1 MTRPNL
7 RKVTDPINMIQF
19 NLRKVTNLIS
29 SIGVASIL
37 TGTAVA
43 QIYGPTPAPPPPSP
57 APAPPPGGGM
67 TSGPPPAPPPPA
79 PTPVPPPGGG
89 TGGGGAASPPTSR
102 GISNFHVGFDQP
114 EAWALKYFAS
124 ATLLSGLEPP
134 DPPELRR
141 IGAVTLGL
149 EVNWQPTL
157 DAGQQRV
164 GFNGTA
170 PEGLNKAPVLVRP
183 VVRVQLPWKFKALAA
198 APIPISTFGIKP
210 RLFAFG
216 LERPLIER
224 NQWTLSWRGYGQ
236 VGSIKGAFTCP
247 RSSLAFPPGS
257 PGNPTNC
264 VGTSEDIATLRSA
277 GMSFQVAHPLPRM
290 PRLIPHASVGGN
302 FIDGA
307 FQSHAPATFGLAQQR
322 MWTHGGTFSTTG
334 GVSYLVNK
342 QVAFTVDVFYSPL
355 WVIRNPGGPR
365 TNDGLFN
372 VRALLSYHF

>member
-1 MTRPNL
+1 
-7 RKVTDPINMIQF
+7 MIQF
-19 NLRKVTNLIS
+19 NLKHTTSLILLIGAT
-29 SIGVASIL
+29 SIF
-37 TGTAVA
+37 TGTAAA
-43 QIYGPTPAPPPPSP
+43 QIYDPSPTPPPAPSPTPPPAPPPGGGMTGSPPPTPPPSAPP
-57 APAPPPGGGM
+57 APAPPPGGG
-67 TSGPPPAPPPPA
+67 T
-79 PTPVPPPGGG
+79 
-89 TGGGGAASPPTSR
+89 TGGGGAASPPASGTIR
-102 GISNFHVGFDQP
+102 NFHVGFDRP
-114 EAWALKYFAS
+114 EAWALKYFVS

-134 DPPELRR
+134 DPLELRR

-149 EVNWQPTL
+149 EMNWQPTL

-183 VVRVQLPWKFKALAA
+183 VIRVQLPWKLKALAA

-216 LERPLIER
+216 LERPLLER
-224 NQWTLSWRGYGQ
+224 NQWTLSWRGFGQ
-236 VGSIKGAFTCP
+236 VGSVKGAFTCP
-247 RSSLAFPPGS
+247 QSSLAFSPGS

-264 VGTSEDIATLRSA
+264 VGTSEDSATLRVA
-277 GMSFQVAHPLPRM
+277 GMAFQVAHPLRGA

-334 GVSYLVNK
+334 GISYMLNK
-342 QVAFTVDVFYSPL
+342 QTAFTVDVFYSPL
-355 WVIRNPGGPR
+355 WVTRNPGGPR

>member
-1 MTRPNL
+1 
-7 RKVTDPINMIQF
+7 MIQF
-19 NLRKVTNLIS
+19 NLKNTTNLILL
-29 SIGVASIL
+29 IGATSIL
-37 TGTAVA
+37 TGTAAA
-43 QIYGPTPAPPPPSP
+43 QIYDPSPTPPPAPPPAPS
-57 APAPPPGGGM
+57 PAPPPGGGM
-67 TSGPPPAPPPPA
+67 TGSPPPTPPPSAPPVA
-79 PTPVPPPGGG
+79 PPPGGG
-89 TGGGGAASPPTSR
+89 ATGGGGAASPPASGAIR
-102 GISNFHVGFDQP
+102 NFHVGFDRP
-114 EAWALKYFAS
+114 EAWALKYFVS

-149 EVNWQPTL
+149 EANWQPML

-183 VVRVQLPWKFKALAA
+183 VIRVQLPWKLKALAA
-198 APIPISTFGIKP
+198 APLPISTFGVKP

-224 NQWTLSWRGYGQ
+224 NEWTLSWRGYGQ
-236 VGSIKGAFTCP
+236 VGSVKGAFTCP
-247 RSSLAFPPGS
+247 QSSLAFAPGS
-257 PGNPTNC
+257 PGNPTRC
-264 VGTSEDIATLRSA
+264 VGTSEDVATLRTV
-277 GMSFQVAHPLPRM
+277 GMAFQVAHPLPRT
-290 PRLIPHASVGGN
+290 PRVILHASVGGN

-307 FQSHAPATFGLAQQR
+307 FQSHAPADFGLAQQR

-334 GVSYLVNK
+334 GVSYLLNK
-342 QVAFTVDVFYSPL
+342 QTAFTVDAFYTPL
-355 WVIRNPGGPR
+355 WVTRTPGGPR

>member
-1 MTRPNL
+1 ML
-7 RKVTDPINMIQF
+7 AG
-19 NLRKVTNLIS
+19 S
-29 SIGVASIL
+29 A
-37 TGTAVA
+37 AA
-43 QIYGPTPAPPPPSP
+43 QIDYNPPPAAPAPPAPAPPAPAPAPAPP
-57 APAPPPGGGM
+57 APAPPPG
-67 TSGPPPAPPPPA
+67 SGLTGSPPPAAPAPAPPA
-79 PTPVPPPGGG
+79 PVLPPGGG
-89 TGGGGAASPPTSR
+89 RAASPPASGTIR
-102 GISNFHVGFDQP
+102 NFHVGFDRP
-114 EAWALKYFAS
+114 EAWALKYFVS

-183 VVRVQLPWKFKALAA
+183 VIRVQLPWKLKALAA
-198 APIPISTFGIKP
+198 APLPISTFGIKP

-224 NQWTLSWRGYGQ
+224 NQWTLSWRGFGQ
-236 VGSIKGAFTCP
+236 VGSVKGAFTCP
-247 RSSLAFPPGS
+247 QSNLAFPPGS

-264 VGTSEDIATLRSA
+264 VGTSEDVATLRAA
-277 GMSFQVAHPLPRM
+277 GMAFQVAHPLPRM

-302 FIDGA
+302 FIDAA

-322 MWTHGGTFSTTG
+322 MWTRGGTFSTTG
-334 GVSYLVNK
+334 GVSYLLNK
-342 QVAFTVDVFYSPL
+342 RTAFTVDAFYTPL
-355 WVIRNPGGPR
+355 WVTRTAGGPR